1 MTHDQINQLTAAAG
15 TLGRTFFV
23 VFLGSILTAGNYS
36 ETSLKAAL
44 YAGAGSVLMVTYN
57 WLNSSDTR
65 YGVGYVSR

>member
-1 MTHDQINQLTAAAG
+1 MSHDQMTQITAAAG
-15 TLGRTFFV
+15 SLGRIFIVTFI
-23 VFLGSILTAGNYS
+23 GAILTAGNYS

-65 YGVGYVSR
+65 YGIGYVPR

>member
-1 MTHDQINQLTAAAG
+1 MSHDQMTQLTAAAG
-15 TLGRTFFV
+15 TLFRTFLVTFI
-23 VFLGSILTAGNYS
+23 GAILTAGNYS

-65 YGVGYVSR
+65 YGIGYVPR

>member
-1 MTHDQINQLTAAAG
+1 MSHDLLTQLSAAAG
-15 TLGRTFFV
+15 SLMRNFCVTFI
-23 VFLGSILTAGNYS
+23 GAILTAGNYS

-65 YGVGYVSR
+65 YGIGYVPR

>member
-1 MTHDQINQLTAAAG
+1 MSHNTLTQLSAAAG
-15 TLGRTFFV
+15 TLARTFLVTFI
-23 VFLGSILTAGNYS
+23 GAILTAGNYS

-65 YGVGYVSR
+65 YGKGYVPR

>member
-1 MTHDQINQLTAAAG
+1 MNHHQLTQLSAAAG
-15 TLGRTFFV
+15 SLGRTFLV
-23 VFLGSILTAGNYS
+23 TFLGAILTAGNYS

-65 YGVGYVSR
+65 YGIGYVPR